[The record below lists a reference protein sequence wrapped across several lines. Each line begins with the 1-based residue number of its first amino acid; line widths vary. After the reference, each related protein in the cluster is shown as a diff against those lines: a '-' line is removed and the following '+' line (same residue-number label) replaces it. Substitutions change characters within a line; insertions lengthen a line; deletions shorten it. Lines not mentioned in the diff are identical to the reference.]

1 MQMHY
6 YLVMNQNEEESSLTD
21 RYQTTVPARIRK
33 LLGLTKRDKLQWI
46 IDDSGTIILRK
57 AQFEEEDPI
66 FDSWL
71 DFIEKDILEHPERLV
86 PLDDKWYEEMVA
98 EFSGEL
104 GKGIPGL
111 PATLEEFLK
120 QPQIKDIADE
130 F

>member
-1 MQMHY
+1 
-6 YLVMNQNEEESSLTD
+6 LMNPNEEESSLTD

-57 AQFEEEDPI
+57 AQLEESDPI

-71 DFIEKDILEHPERLV
+71 DFIEKDIFEHPERLV
-86 PLDDKWYEEMVA
+86 PLDDKWYEQMVA
-98 EFSGEL
+98 QFSSEI
-104 GKGIPGL
+104 GKGVPGL

-120 QPQIKDIADE
+120 QPHVKDIADE